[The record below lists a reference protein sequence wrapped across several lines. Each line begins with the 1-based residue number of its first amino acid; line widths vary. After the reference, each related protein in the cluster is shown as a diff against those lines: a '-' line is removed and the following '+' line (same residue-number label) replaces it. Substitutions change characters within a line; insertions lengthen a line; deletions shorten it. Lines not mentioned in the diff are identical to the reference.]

1 MTPIRIGD
9 RVASPAGSTASR
21 LVRSAALCGALLAL
35 QLATSAATRSV
46 PSQYSTIQAAVNAA
60 ASGDIIQ
67 IAAGNYNEAVTV
79 PSSKSKINLQGA
91 GKTATRIYVGS
102 GQDALTVLGTD
113 ILIKNLTVENTG
125 GQNAGQQQAVY
136 TQGTKITFSNC
147 LIKGWQDT
155 LQMKQGS
162 QQYFYKCEIQGSVDY
177 IYDGGTAFF
186 DQCTTVQRRVSPTGP
201 VDAAPAAPAGVRGII
216 FWKCNITAASGVTA
230 SSSYLAR
237 VWKAP
242 GEVAYINCTIGSHI
256 KSVGYLSWNEGTT
269 SRVAEYPCPSSR
281 ASWCKRLTSTS
292 GYTITD
298 ILGSWTPRL

>member
-1 MTPIRIGD
+1 MTSFRSSA
-9 RVASPAGSTASR
+9 RALRPAGR
-21 LVRSAALCGALLAL
+21 RAARTLLAL
-35 QLATSAATRSV
+35 TGFAGAAFVAPAATLNV
-46 PSQYSTIQAAVNAA
+46 PSQYSTIQAAVNAC

-67 IAAGNYNEAVTV
+67 VAAGNFNEAVTI

-91 GKTATRIYVGS
+91 GKTSTRIWVGAN
-102 GQDALTVLGTD
+102 QDALTVLGSD
-113 ILIKNLTVENTG
+113 ILIKNLTVENTA

-186 DQCTTVQRRVSPTGP
+186 DQCTTVQRRASPTGP
-201 VDAAPAAPAGVRGII
+201 VDCAPASPAGVRGIV
-216 FWKCNITAASGVTA
+216 FWQCTITAASGVTA
-230 SSSYLAR
+230 NSSYLAR

-256 KSVGYLSWNEGTT
+256 RAAGYLTWNEGTT
-269 SRVAEYPCPSSR
+269 SRVAEYPCPSTR
-281 ASWCKRLTSTS
+281 ASWCKRLTSTA
-292 GYTITD
+292 GYTRAD